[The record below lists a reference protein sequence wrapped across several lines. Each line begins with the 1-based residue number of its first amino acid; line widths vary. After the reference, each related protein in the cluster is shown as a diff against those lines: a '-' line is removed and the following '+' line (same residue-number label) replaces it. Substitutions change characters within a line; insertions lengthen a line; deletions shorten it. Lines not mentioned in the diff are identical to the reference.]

1 MDKRPY
7 GKTGEMLSIIGFGG
21 IVTAELPQ
29 EEANS
34 IVALAIDR
42 GVNYFD
48 VAPTY
53 MDAEERLGIA
63 LKGKRNNIFLACKTG
78 KRTKEEARKELENS
92 LRLLNTDHFDLYQL
106 HSMTTDED
114 FEVAMGPGGAME
126 TFVKAKDEGLIR
138 YIGFSAHSVE
148 VALKLLDAFQFDS
161 VLLPLNWVNYFN
173 ANFGPQ
179 VVEKAMAKGVA
190 RLALKAMAKT
200 VIPEG

>member
-21 IVTAELPQ
+21 IVAAELPQ

-126 TFVKAKDEGLIR
+126 TFVKA
-138 YIGFSAHSVE
+138 
-148 VALKLLDAFQFDS
+148 
-161 VLLPLNWVNYFN
+161 
-173 ANFGPQ
+173 
-179 VVEKAMAKGVA
+179 
-190 RLALKAMAKT
+190 
-200 VIPEG
+200 